1 MKKMNEI
8 LAAAEVSATNIKARH
23 WMVAGPHFYSIHLML
38 DDVYKTLQKG
48 IDAVAERLRVL
59 GHAPLQ
65 TWAQFAEASP
75 IKPSEPIDNS
85 TADMTLVALSRNEV
99 MTIVRLIDDGIALE
113 YFDPTTESIL
123 TDLSTEL
130 SHHLLFLDGT
140 VNYISER

>member
-1 MKKMNEI
+1 MKKLNEI

-59 GHAPLQ
+59 GYAPLQ
-65 TWAQFAEASP
+65 TWKQFTEASP
-75 IKPSEPIDNS
+75 IKPSEPIENS

-99 MTIVRLIDDGIALE
+99 TTIARLINEGIILE

-123 TDLSTEL
+123 TNFSTEL

-140 VNYISER
+140 FDYVSER

>member
-1 MKKMNEI
+1 MKKLNEI

-23 WMVAGPHFYSIHLML
+23 WMVTGPHFYSIHLML

-59 GHAPLQ
+59 GYAPLQ

-75 IKPSEPIDNS
+75 IEPSEPIENS

-99 MTIVRLIDDGIALE
+99 ATIVRLINDGIELE

-123 TDLSTEL
+123 TNFSTEL